1 MTNQDNITFE
11 MDLAYEN
18 NISEIHTY
26 FPKSV
31 TVKVLIENGPG
42 GGWPVC
48 EISGDKNVINK
59 ALSDIGFGDNEI
71 QFMMYGE

>member
-1 MTNQDNITFE
+1 MANQNITFE

-26 FPKSV
+26 FPESV

-48 EISGDKNVINK
+48 EISGPRNDINQT
-59 ALSDIGFGDNEI
+59 LSDIGFDNDDI
-71 QFMMYGE
+71 QSMTYGE